1 MKYFLSTLLLL
12 GLSFSATAMQVSPLG
27 QTISPNKNNGSMTIT
42 NVSKDKK
49 EYQLK
54 AFKWT
59 LVNGKQVKEAVDE
72 IRFAPSAFFLEPGK
86 SQTVRFINSTKSNDE
101 LAYRVVATEKSAAKL
116 DRSGVNPI
124 FNMNF
129 PIFWRASNKAE
140 LKATLSQG
148 QITLRNN
155 GKLTAQLADFN
166 YGTFKKPG
174 LYLYLLPG
182 EELTLPRND
191 ASSIKALVNS
201 SPSEILVEQ

>member
-1 MKYFLSTLLLL
+1 MKFLLSALLLL
-12 GLSFSATAMQVSPLG
+12 SLSFSASAMQVSPLG
-27 QTISPNKNNGSMTIT
+27 QTISQSKNNGSMTIT
-42 NVSKDKK
+42 NVSKEKK

-59 LVNGKQVKEAVDE
+59 LVDGKQIKEAVDE

-101 LAYRVVATEKSAAKL
+101 LAYRVVTTEKSAAKL
-116 DRSGVNPI
+116 ERSGVNPI

-140 LKATLSQG
+140 LKATQSQG
-148 QITLRNN
+148 QITLRNS
-155 GKLTAQLADFN
+155 GKVTAQLADFS
-166 YGTFKKPG
+166 YGSFKKPG

-182 EELTLPRND
+182 EELTLPSNN
-191 ASSIKALVNS
+191 AGSIKALVNS
-201 SPSEILVEQ
+201 APTEILVEQ